1 MIAIHKQVGPARNRR
16 RVRCGFTLVELVAAM
31 TVMTILM
38 MGMGSA
44 MIIASRAIPN
54 DKSPMSIATESRN
67 VLDRL
72 TEDLLYAI
80 SVSEKAATALTFTV
94 ADRGHGAAGPETI
107 RYAWSGT
114 PGDPLTL
121 EYNGAPAVNLIDD
134 IQDFTLSYAVKA
146 DGAGEV
152 PLVEG
157 AVETLFVHSGSNLP
171 AGQLYQIGS
180 GYIES
185 QYFVPQL
192 PADATSWSITSVTF
206 IGLKAGGTNNST
218 LSVQVR
224 SAVDS
229 GSPPLHP
236 DATVID
242 QVTIPESNLTGT
254 WQQVLFSQATGLDPT
269 RGYHIAFV
277 ANGSSMNLQVSA
289 VSSPVPEARAFEWD
303 PGSGWSEV
311 GRSIWLSV
319 SGKVTA
325 PDPNGAPPGNTL
337 LASVKIGLQI
347 GMGTSTHT
355 QTEVQILNAPDVSG
369 L

>member
-1 MIAIHKQVGPARNRR
+1 MKTIHKHVGPARNRR
-16 RVRCGFTLVELVAAM
+16 RVRCGFTLVELIAAM

-44 MIIASRAIPN
+44 MIITSRAIP
-54 DKSPMSIATESRN
+54 DDQSPMSIASESRN

-72 TEDLLYAI
+72 TEDLLYATSI
-80 SVSEKAATALTFTV
+80 TEKAATAITIIV

-121 EYNGAPAVNLIDD
+121 EYNGAPAVNLVDE
-134 IQDFTLSYAVKA
+134 IQDFALSYAVKA
-146 DGAGEV
+146 DQAGEV

-157 AVETLFVHSGSNLP
+157 AQKELFFHDGRNLP
-171 AGQLYQIGS
+171 VGQLYSLGRD
-180 GYIES
+180 YIES

-206 IGLKAGGTNNST
+206 IGLKAGGTNNSN
-218 LSVQVR
+218 LSVQIR

-242 QVTIPESNLTGT
+242 QVAVPESNLTET
-254 WQQVLFSQATGLDPT
+254 WQQVQFSQAT
-269 RGYHIAFV
+269 
-277 ANGSSMNLQVSA
+277 
-289 VSSPVPEARAFEWD
+289 
-303 PGSGWSEV
+303 
-311 GRSIWLSV
+311 
-319 SGKVTA
+319 
-325 PDPNGAPPGNTL
+325 
-337 LASVKIGLQI
+337 
-347 GMGTSTHT
+347 
-355 QTEVQILNAPDVSG
+355 
-369 L
+369 

>member
-1 MIAIHKQVGPARNRR
+1 MKTTHQHAEPARNRR
-16 RVRCGFTLVELVAAM
+16 RVRRGFTLVELIAAM
-31 TVMTILM
+31 SVMAILM
-38 MGMGSA
+38 VGMGST
-44 MIIASRAIPN
+44 MIIATNAIP
-54 DKSPMSIATESRN
+54 DGQSPVAIATESRN

-72 TEDLLYAI
+72 TEDLLYATSI
-80 SVSEKAATALTFTV
+80 TEKAAKALTFTV

-114 PGDPLTL
+114 SGDPLTL
-121 EYNGAPAVNLIDD
+121 EYNGASAVNLIDEV
-134 IQDFTLSYAVKA
+134 QDFTLSYAVKS
-146 DGAGEV
+146 DEAGEI

-157 AVETLFVHSGSNLP
+157 AAESLFAHSGSNLP
-171 AGQLYQIGS
+171 AGQFYVLGRD
-180 GYIES
+180 YIES

-206 IGLKAGGTNNST
+206 IGLKAGGTNNSN

-236 DATVID
+236 DAPIID
-242 QVTIPESNLTGT
+242 QVTVLESNLTGS
-254 WQQVLFSQATGLDPT
+254 WQQVLFSNATGLDPT

-277 ANGSSMNLQVSA
+277 ANGSSMNVQVST
-289 VSSPVPEARAFEWD
+289 VSSPIPEARTFEWD

-311 GRSIWLSV
+311 GRSLWLSV
-319 SGKVTA
+319 VGKVSV
-325 PDPNGAPPGNTL
+325 PDPGGAPPGNTL
-337 LASVKIGLQI
+337 LASIKIGLQV
-347 GMGTSTHT
+347 GMSSSTRT
-355 QTEVQILNAPDVSG
+355 QTEVQVLNTPDVSG